1 MNITQIEEI
10 VKKLASDVIANQVNK
25 DEFIY
30 ELMAAYG
37 HRKTTIGR
45 IKSGE
50 RNLAKIEGEVRAKRH
65 IYFKQSQSDCVLLDI
80 DNMKKEPSVARDK
93 IRFVI
98 ATDFN
103 QFVALDTRTHDTLDI
118 EFTELGKHF
127 DFFLPWAGMEKA
139 VYQGENPADVKAA
152 EKMAKLFDLIKADN
166 FNEES
171 KNDTAALH
179 NLNVFLTRLLFC
191 FFAEDTGIFKQ
202 NQFSGELESHTKID
216 GSDVDSY
223 LNRLFEV
230 LNTSKETRGDLP
242 DYLAS
247 FEYVNGGLFDNT
259 IASPRFSTKSRKMLI
274 ECGSELDWSDINPDI
289 FGSMIQ
295 AVVHPD
301 QRGGM
306 GMHYTS
312 VTNIMKVIEPL
323 FLDELYAE
331 FENIED
337 NIDAKLKPSR
347 LRKLHDRIAE
357 IKIFDPACGSG
368 NFLIIAFKELRKLEM
383 EIIKR
388 LQELDRNDSQD
399 DLFGDVGLDSSFS
412 RIKLSQFYG
421 IELDDFAHEVAILS
435 LWLAE
440 HQMNAELKAEFGDC
454 EPTLPLQK
462 GGSIFSGNAVTM
474 SWEEC
479 CQLNKNEEVF
489 IIGNPPYLGSSMQSN
504 RQKLDLAGV
513 CKDFKNFKNLDYIAC
528 WFVKA
533 ASFIQYHKNSKA
545 AFVSTNSICQGEQI
559 GLLWPNIFEK
569 NIDIAFAHQS
579 FKWANNAKAKA
590 AVICVIVALK
600 NKSNNSQKHLFNEIS
615 KWTVK
620 NINPYLTEGENIC
633 LLRRSKPISNIPP
646 MVYGNKATDNGYL
659 FLDKEEKDKL
669 LEYNPEA
676 DKFIKK
682 LVGSSEFIKGIKKW
696 CIWVDDKDIEE
707 AIKIPE
713 IHKRFQNITEWRK
726 TSKAKCTVK
735 FAEFPNK
742 FKQITFRNSPS
753 IVIPRVSSERRKYI
767 PFGFQDENTVILDSA
782 QAIYA
787 PDPYIF
793 GIINSRMHVV
803 WVKATSGRLKS
814 DIRYSSALSYNNYP
828 LPKVTAKD
836 KDAIV
841 TLALLVLEARENHP
855 QKTISELYD
864 PDKMPEDLFKAHE
877 DLDLCVD
884 KIYSEKTFK
893 NDEDRLQILFN
904 LYSSMTGG
912 QNA

>member
-10 VKKLASDVIANQVNK
+10 VKKLATDINASEVNK

-30 ELMAAYG
+30 KLMAAYG

-50 RNLAKIEGEVRAKRH
+50 RNLANIEGEVRAKRH
-65 IYFKQSQSDCVLLDI
+65 IYFKQSQSHCVLSDI
-80 DNMKKEPSVARDK
+80 DSMKKEPSVTRDK

-166 FNEES
+166 FNEEN
-171 KNDTAALH
+171 KDDTTALH

-191 FFAEDTGIFKQ
+191 FFAEDTGIFTR
-202 NQFSGELESHTKID
+202 NQFSENLESKTKAD

-230 LNTSKETRGDLP
+230 LNTSKENRGELP
-242 DYLAS
+242 DYLAQY
-247 FEYVNGGLFDNT
+247 EYVNGGLFANT

-347 LRKLHDRIAE
+347 LRKLHDRISE
-357 IKIFDPACGSG
+357 IKVLDPACGSG

-388 LQELDRNDSQD
+388 LQELKVNQYQEDI
-399 DLFGDVGLDSSFS
+399 FGDTGIGSYFS

-440 HQMNAELKAEFGDC
+440 HQMNVEFKAEFGEC
-454 EPTLPLQK
+454 APSLPLKQ
-462 GGSIFSGNAVTM
+462 GGNIANQNAATFDWANFVGPTD
-474 SWEEC
+474 S
-479 CQLNKNEEVF
+479 EVF
-489 IIGNPPYLGSSMQSN
+489 LLGNPPYLGARQQSQA
-504 RQKLDLAGV
+504 QKSDMKSVLGNVKGL
-513 CKDFKNFKNLDYIAC
+513 NNLDYISI

-533 ASFIQYHKNSKA
+533 SRLLEKFAKLHA
-545 AFVSTNSICQGEQI
+545 AFVSTNSISQGVQVAT
-559 GLLWPNIFEK
+559 LWPQIFK
-569 NIDIAFAHQS
+569 NDADISFAYES
-579 FKWANNAKAKA
+579 FKWTNNAKKQAG
-590 AVICVIVALK
+590 VICVIIGIKRKGDFPKYLYTNNFRYEVSHINSYLREG
-600 NKSNNSQKHLFNEIS
+600 SNVFVEQRK
-615 KWTVK
+615 
-620 NINPYLTEGENIC
+620 
-633 LLRRSKPISNIPP
+633 KPISSQLPEIN
-646 MVYGNKATDNGYL
+646 YGSFALDDGNYT
-659 FLDKEEKDKL
+659 LDKTEYSHL
-669 LEYNPEA
+669 LEDNERTNES
-676 DKFIKK
+676 IR
-682 LVGSSEFIKGIKKW
+682 EFIGAKELLQGQKRYCLWLNPQKDYSSIPSIQNRIDKVRKW
-696 CIWVDDKDIEE
+696 RSESTRE
-707 AIKIPE
+707 ATQKLANTAE
-713 IHKRFQNITEWRK
+713 L
-726 TSKAKCTVK
+726 
-735 FAEFPNK
+735 FAEIRQPKVEYLAFPT
-742 FKQITFRNSPS
+742 I
-753 IVIPRVSSERRKYI
+753 SSERREYI
-767 PFGFQDENTVILDSA
+767 PSKYFDSQVIASN
-782 QAIYA
+782 QIYA
-787 PDPYIF
+787 VPNAPLWLF
-793 GIINSRMHVV
+793 AVLSSSMHMS
-803 WVKATSGRLKS
+803 WIKKIGGRLKS
-814 DIRYSSALSYNNYP
+814 DYRYSSSLCYNTFPVPELKDEHKEKLAEYAVNILSSREVYSDRAL
-828 LPKVTAKD
+828 AK
-836 KDAIV
+836 
-841 TLALLVLEARENHP
+841 
-855 QKTISELYD
+855 LYD
-864 PDKMPEDLFKAHE
+864 PELMPNDLKLAHE
-877 DLDLCVD
+877 ELDNFIEHIYAQACKSKSKDHLSLLL
-884 KIYSEKTFK
+884 KIYSK
-893 NDEDRLQILFN
+893 L
-904 LYSSMTGG
+904 TGG
-912 QNA
+912 KNV

>member
-10 VKKLASDVIANQVNK
+10 VKKLASDIMVNQVNK
-25 DEFIY
+25 DDFIY
-30 ELMAAYG
+30 QLMAAYG

-50 RNLAKIEGEVRAKRH
+50 RNLSKVDGEVRAKRH
-65 IYFKQSQSDCVLLDI
+65 IYFKQSQSDCVLSDI
-80 DNMKKEPSVARDK
+80 DSMKKEPTVARDK

-166 FNEES
+166 FSEEN
-171 KNDTAALH
+171 KDDTAALH

-202 NQFSGELESHTKID
+202 NQFSAELESHTKVD
-216 GSDVDSY
+216 GTDVDSY

-242 DYLAS
+242 DYLAN
-247 FEYVNGGLFDNT
+247 FEYVNGGLFANT

-347 LRKLHDRIAE
+347 LRKLHDRIAN
-357 IKIFDPACGSG
+357 IRLMDPACGSG
-368 NFLIIAFKELRKLEM
+368 NFLIIGFKELRKFEM

-388 LQELDRNDSQD
+388 LQELDQNDSQD

-440 HQMNAELKAEFGDC
+440 HQMNVEFKTEFGDC
-454 EPTLPLQK
+454 EPTLPLQH
-462 GGSIFSGNAVTM
+462 GGNIVQGNANQLD
-474 SWEEC
+474 WEVVC
-479 CQLNKNEEVF
+479 PHSSMVYVL
-489 IIGNPPYLGSSMQSN
+489 GNPPYLGQRNHKAHHQEDM
-504 RQKLDLAGV
+504 KLVFTGLT
-513 CKDFKNFKNLDYIAC
+513 NFKNLDYISC
-528 WFVKA
+528 WFLKA
-533 ASFIQYHKNSKA
+533 SKYINGSSRF
-545 AFVSTNSICQGEQI
+545 AFVTTNSLCQGTQVEM
-559 GLLWPNIFEK
+559 LWPHVLKDIEIYFAYRNIVWSNSAK
-569 NIDIAFAHQS
+569 NKAGVTVSIIGMRAISPDEPKYIFDNVMKYRASNINAYLIDGQ
-579 FKWANNAKAKA
+579 N
-590 AVICVIVALK
+590 VIVTKVKKPVSSMPKLEGG
-600 NKSNNSQKHLFNEIS
+600 NQPREGGHLI
-615 KWTVK
+615 
-620 NINPYLTEGENIC
+620 LTN
-633 LLRRSKPISNIPP
+633 
-646 MVYGNKATDNGYL
+646 
-659 FLDKEEKDKL
+659 EEKVDL
-669 LEYNPEA
+669 LNNHPSVE
-676 DKFIKK
+676 KFIRP
-682 LVGSSEFIKGIKKW
+682 LSGASEFIRNVKRW
-696 CIWVDDKDIEE
+696 CIWIGENTLAEASNIEVLKNRIDKVKELRINGNTVEKNFIDYPYRFVQIKE
-707 AIKIPE
+707 A
-713 IHKRFQNITEWRK
+713 
-726 TSKAKCTVK
+726 
-735 FAEFPNK
+735 
-742 FKQITFRNSPS
+742 KQSQL
-753 IVIPRVSSERRKYI
+753 VIPVVSSERRKYL
-767 PFGFQDENTVILDSA
+767 PVGYLGAEVIVQNSA
-782 QAIYA
+782 NVIFDCEPWVFSILSSRIHMIWVQAVV
-787 PDPYIF
+787 
-793 GIINSRMHVV
+793 GRM
-803 WVKATSGRLKS
+803 RS
-814 DIRYSSALSYNNYP
+814 DIRYTAGVCYNSFP
-828 LPKVTAKD
+828 LPELS
-836 KDAIV
+836 DAEKCQLSN
-841 TLALLVLEARENHP
+841 LAVNILSIRENHP
-855 QKTISELYD
+855 NLIISELYD
-864 PDKMPEDLFKAHE
+864 PNKMPEDLQNAHKAVD
-877 DLDLCVD
+877 DLLSS
-884 KIYSEKTFK
+884 IYGLKDIK
-893 NDEDRLQILFN
+893 DESITLTSLFN
-904 LYSSMTGG
+904 LYEKMTGG

>member
-10 VKKLASDVIANQVNK
+10 VKNLASDIIANQVNK

-30 ELMAAYG
+30 QLMAAYG

-50 RNLAKIEGEVRAKRH
+50 RNLAKVEGEVRAKRH
-65 IYFKQSQSDCVLLDI
+65 IYFKQSQNDCVLLDI
-80 DNMKKEPSVARDK
+80 DNMKKEPSVTRDK

-98 ATDFN
+98 ATDFS

-171 KNDTAALH
+171 KDDTNALH

-191 FFAEDTGIFKQ
+191 FFAEDTGIFTR
-202 NQFSGELESHTKID
+202 NQFSENLESKTKAD
-216 GSDVDSY
+216 GSDVDGY

-230 LNTSKETRGDLP
+230 LNTNKEDRGELP
-242 DYLAS
+242 DYLAQY
-247 FEYVNGGLFDNT
+247 EYVNGGLFANT

-357 IKIFDPACGSG
+357 IKLFDPACGSG

-388 LQELDRNDSQD
+388 LQELDQNDNQD

-440 HQMNAELKAEFGDC
+440 HQMNVEFQTEFGEC
-454 EPTLPLQK
+454 EPSLPLKQ
-462 GGSIFSGNAVTM
+462 SGNIYCGNATRLEW
-474 SWEEC
+474 SEIC
-479 CQLNKNEEVF
+479 PASTNEEVF
-489 IIGNPPYLGSSMQSN
+489 ILGNPPYLGYSERN
-504 RQKLDLAGV
+504 KEQKEDMDLVFEKLGNV
-513 CKDFKNFKNLDYIAC
+513 KRLDYIGC
-528 WFVKA
+528 WLKKA
-533 ASFIQYHKNSKA
+533 SDFIETCCGSYS
-545 AFVSTNSICQGEQI
+545 FVSTKSICQGEQTSLI
-559 GLLWPNIFEK
+559 WPYIFSLNQE
-569 NIDIAFAHQS
+569 ITFAHKPFDWS
-579 FKWANNAKAKA
+579 NNAKNKAGVTCIIIGVAKRNNKVKYLYDNKSVRGVNSINAYLIEGSQVIISQTKQSISKLPEMALGSSGIDGGHLILTEQEREDFIRDDSKAEDFIKPFIGGADFLRGTKRYCIWIDDNKIDQAREIQNINTRIDKCREFRSNAGRDAKKA
-590 AVICVIVALK
+590 ASVPHRFFYRK
-600 NKSNNSQKHLFNEIS
+600 YKDTNSVVL
-615 KWTVK
+615 
-620 NINPYLTEGENIC
+620 
-633 LLRRSKPISNIPP
+633 P
-646 MVYGNKATDNGYL
+646 MT
-659 FLDKEEKDKL
+659 
-669 LEYNPEA
+669 
-676 DKFIKK
+676 
-682 LVGSSEFIKGIKKW
+682 SSG
-696 CIWVDDKDIEE
+696 
-707 AIKIPE
+707 
-713 IHKRFQNITEWRK
+713 
-726 TSKAKCTVK
+726 
-735 FAEFPNK
+735 
-742 FKQITFRNSPS
+742 
-753 IVIPRVSSERRKYI
+753 RRKYL
-767 PFGFQDENTVILDSA
+767 PVGFVNAGVVASNGVFVVYDADLLL
-782 QAIYA
+782 
-787 PDPYIF
+787 F
-793 GIINSRMHVV
+793 GILSSRLHSIWMEV
-803 WVKATSGRLKS
+803 TSARMRN
-814 DIRYSSALSYNNYP
+814 DFRYSVNLTYNTFPIPELNEAQKNRIMESALS
-828 LPKVTAKD
+828 
-836 KDAIV
+836 II
-841 TLALLVLEARENHP
+841 EIREEFSHLNLS
-855 QKTISELYD
+855 QLYD
-864 PDKMPEDLFKAHE
+864 PVKMPEKLREAHIVHDKSVEAIFDYEFKSEEQKLSFLF
-877 DLDLCVD
+877 
-884 KIYSEKTFK
+884 SEYKK
-893 NDEDRLQILFN
+893 
-904 LYSSMTGG
+904 MTGG

>member
-10 VKKLASDVIANQVNK
+10 VKKLASDIIASQVNK

-30 ELMAAYG
+30 QLMAAYG

-50 RNLAKIEGEVRAKRH
+50 RNLAKVEGEVRAKRH
-65 IYFKQSQSDCVLLDI
+65 IYFKQSQSNCVLSDI
-80 DNMKKEPSVARDK
+80 DNMKKEPSVTRDK

-98 ATDFN
+98 ATDFS

-166 FNEES
+166 FSEEN
-171 KNDTAALH
+171 KDDTTALH

-202 NQFSGELESHTKID
+202 NQFSAELESHTKVD

-223 LNRLFEV
+223 LNRLFDV
-230 LNTSKETRGDLP
+230 LNTSKESRGDLP
-242 DYLAS
+242 EYLAN
-247 FEYVNGGLFDNT
+247 FEFVNGGLFANT

-388 LQELDRNDSQD
+388 LQELDQNDNQD

-440 HQMNAELKAEFGDC
+440 HQMNVEFKAEFGEC
-454 EPTLPLQK
+454 EPSLPLKSGGQIVNGNSVLMNWEDVCNNHDGK
-462 GGSIFSGNAVTM
+462 GVYI
-474 SWEEC
+474 
-479 CQLNKNEEVF
+479 L
-489 IIGNPPYLGSSMQSN
+489 GNPPYLGARMQSVE
-504 RQKLDLAGV
+504 QKKELALTFEGN
-513 CKDFKNFKNLDYIAC
+513 KNYKNLDYIAC
-528 WFVKA
+528 WFLKA
-533 ASFIQYHKNSKA
+533 AKYINGNVAEA
-545 AFVSTNSICQGEQI
+545 AFVSTNSICQGEQVEM
-559 GLLWPNIFEK
+559 LWPLILKELK
-569 NIDIAFAHQS
+569 IKFAYTS
-579 FKWANNAKAKA
+579 FPWSNNAKSKA
-590 AVICVIVALK
+590 AVICVIIGLK
-600 NKSNNSQKHLFNEIS
+600 NKAEEKATIYNNLLKF
-615 KWTVK
+615 KVD
-620 NINPYLTEGENIC
+620 NINGYLIPARNIFVG
-633 LLRRSKPISNIPP
+633 RKNKPISNIPP
-646 MVYGNKATDNGYL
+646 MPKGNMPYDGGNL
-659 FLDKEEKDKL
+659 LLDKNEKDEL
-669 LEYNPEA
+669 
-676 DKFIKK
+676 IKTYPDAQK
-682 LVGSSEFIKGIKKW
+682 YLKKIVGAKEFIQGIERYCLWIENDSLSAASQIKPIAERIVKTKEMRLSSS
-696 CIWVDDKDIEE
+696 DKAANKLANRPHQFREV
-707 AIKIPE
+707 
-713 IHKRFQNITEWRK
+713 NVT
-726 TSKAKCTVK
+726 TS
-735 FAEFPNK
+735 
-742 FKQITFRNSPS
+742 NSL
-753 IVIPRVSSERRKYI
+753 VIPSATSERREYI
-767 PFGFQDENTVILDSA
+767 PIGFVDSNTIVSNLAFVVYDVEPYLLSILTSK
-782 QAIYA
+782 
-787 PDPYIF
+787 
-793 GIINSRMHVV
+793 MHMA
-803 WVKATSGRLKS
+803 WVKTVSGRLKS
-814 DIRYSSALSYNNYP
+814 DYRYSSALSYNTFPIPDLDTCQKNLLTELSIELLAMREEFIQP
-828 LPKVTAKD
+828 L
-836 KDAIV
+836 
-841 TLALLVLEARENHP
+841 
-855 QKTISELYD
+855 SSLYD
-864 PDKMPEDLFKAHE
+864 PDKMPYELRVVHDKIDVA
-877 DLDLCVD
+877 VD
-884 KIYSEKTFK
+884 KIYTNQTMEFL
-893 NDEDRLQILFN
+893 EERLEVLFN
-904 LYSSMTGG
+904 LYEKMTGG

>member
-1 MNITQIEEI
+1 MNTTQIEEI
-10 VKKLASDVIANQVNK
+10 VKKLASDIIANQVNK

-30 ELMAAYG
+30 QLMAAYG

-50 RNLAKIEGEVRAKRH
+50 RNLSKVEGEVRAKRH
-65 IYFKQSQSDCVLLDI
+65 IYFKQSQNDCVLLDI
-80 DNMKKEPSVARDK
+80 DYMKKEPSVARDK

-166 FNEES
+166 FSEEN
-171 KNDTAALH
+171 KDDTTALH

-191 FFAEDTGIFKQ
+191 FFAEDTGIFTR
-202 NQFSGELESHTKID
+202 NQFSENLESKTKAD

-230 LNTSKETRGDLP
+230 LNTSKESRGDLP
-242 DYLAS
+242 DYLAN
-247 FEYVNGGLFDNT
+247 FEYVNGGLFANT

-274 ECGSELDWSDINPDI
+274 GCGGELDWSDINPDI

-337 NIDAKLKPSR
+337 NIDVKLKPSR

-357 IKIFDPACGSG
+357 IKVFDPACGSG

-388 LQELDRNDSQD
+388 LQELNLNENQD
-399 DLFGDVGLDSSFS
+399 DLFGEVGLDSSFS

-440 HQMNAELKAEFGDC
+440 HQMNVEFKVEFGEC
-454 EPTLPLQK
+454 EPALPLKQ
-462 GGSIFSGNAVTM
+462 SGNIISNNALKM
-474 SWEEC
+474 DWMELIS
-479 CQLNKNEEVF
+479 EVENTY
-489 IIGNPPYLGSSMQSN
+489 ICGNPPYLGTSMQSPS
-504 RQKLDLAGV
+504 QKEDI
-513 CKDFKNFKNLDYIAC
+513 KNIFSSVTKGYKVLDYISC
-528 WFVKA
+528 WFFKA
-533 ASFIQYHKNSKA
+533 ADFISGSSAKA
-545 AFVSTNSICQGEQI
+545 AFVTTSSVCQGDQVNN
-559 GLLWPNIFEK
+559 LWPFIYDINIEIK
-569 NIDIAFAHQS
+569 FAYPT
-579 FKWANNAKAKA
+579 FLWTNNAKNKA
-590 AVICVIVALK
+590 AVYCSIVGIGVK
-600 NKSNNSQKHLFNEIS
+600 NDSDKYLFNNEI
-615 KWTVK
+615 KTKVK
-620 NINPYLTEGENIC
+620 NINPYLAASSNIIVSRQGE
-633 LLRRSKPISNIPP
+633 PISRLPK
-646 MVYGNKATDNGYL
+646 MVYGNKAVDGGNLILSQEELSSL
-659 FLDKEEKDKL
+659 FDEYPDANRFIKKLTGSSEMIRGNSRYCYWITDKL
-669 LEYNPEA
+669 LEEA
-676 DKFIKK
+676 SQ
-682 LVGSSEFIKGIKKW
+682 VP
-696 CIWVDDKDIEE
+696 
-707 AIKIPE
+707 AIKSAINE
-713 IHKRFQNITEWRK
+713 VRKFRLASKDKGAQNL
-726 TSKAKCTVK
+726 A
-735 FAEFPNK
+735 NK
-742 FKQITFRNSPS
+742 PHQFRDFKSIETNA
-753 IVIPRVSSERRKYI
+753 IVIPRVSSDRRKYF
-767 PFGFQDENTVILDSA
+767 PVNYFDSNYVVLDSA
-782 QAIYA
+782 QVIYNA
-787 PDPYIF
+787 PLWVFTILSSS
-793 GIINSRMHVV
+793 IHLV
-803 WVKATSGRLKS
+803 WVKAVAGRLKN
-814 DIRYSSALSYNNYP
+814 DFRYSSVLCWHTFPMVDTSDESE
-828 LPKVTAKD
+828 AK
-836 KDAIV
+836 
-841 TLALLVLEARENHP
+841 LADLGMKLIEVRESF
-855 QKTISELYD
+855 SELNLATLYS
-864 PDKMPEDLFKAHE
+864 PEKMPKELQEVHHKIDSYVDRMFGLVNPDDDARLNKLFDSYK
-877 DLDLCVD
+877 
-884 KIYSEKTFK
+884 
-893 NDEDRLQILFN
+893 Q
-904 LYSSMTGG
+904 MTGG